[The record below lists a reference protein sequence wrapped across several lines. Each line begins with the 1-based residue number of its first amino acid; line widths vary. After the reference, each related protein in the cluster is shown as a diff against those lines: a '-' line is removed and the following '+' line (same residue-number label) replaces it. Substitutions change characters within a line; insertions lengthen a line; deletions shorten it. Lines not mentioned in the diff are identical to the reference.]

1 MTGSDLKI
9 YNGKT
14 KQEWVKNK
22 YQNVN
27 SKYVFI
33 QSLYDSVLL
42 NMKTSK
48 GENTFNKYLNTETS
62 NLCILWWFVIYVE
75 TSPVA
80 SEL

>member
-1 MTGSDLKI
+1 MGLKQISKCKQQICI
-9 YNGKT
+9 YS
-14 KQEWVKNK
+14 V
-22 YQNVN
+22 
-27 SKYVFI
+27 I
-33 QSLYDSVLL
+33 ILYDSVLL

-62 NLCILWWFVIYVE
+62 NLCIFWWFVIYVE